1 MRLRLIVQDDC
12 PLLARTVLQYFSQ
25 GNNKKEEY
33 KNKQNEEYTRTHVI
47 SILIDGHL
55 QKPD

>member
-1 MRLRLIVQDDC
+1 MQDDC
-12 PLLARTVLQYFSQ
+12 PLLARTVAYCNISARETIR
-25 GNNKKEEY
+25 EEY
-33 KNKQNEEYTRTHVI
+33 KNKKNEEYTRTHVI